1 MFGKKREQKDMKA
14 APEVTASVEVIPD
27 IFYGGTDPD
36 IYSGPASLSVEKKTV
51 ETMKKNSSLAVV
63 GETVPELPNLQTVAR
78 MAPSSVTEN
87 PNSSSETALTK
98 PAASHKALLFI
109 IGGVVLL
116 GAIGAGAFVFLSPP
130 KVPTEPETV
139 VQQTQNTDTL
149 NQTVTEPVLTSSSTE
164 PVIASPTSTLFQT
177 QFIEF
182 PSLIFAL
189 GSDQDA
195 DALTDEEEGMF
206 ATDSGVWDSDKD
218 GYYDGQEVFNL
229 YNPNGFAPQKLI
241 DSGLVREYIQPLFQY
256 HLYYPLNWEADT
268 VDTDQRIVLLS
279 NLSGDYVEVRVV
291 TKGEN
296 ETFADWFARNAPTQS
311 FTDLVQ
317 QSNRFKVEGWKRKDN
332 MVSYF
337 VAPKEVY
344 VLVYHPREQG
354 VIHFPYVFSMVSQ
367 SFRLPTTTTTL
378 PVQSILPGTSST
390 IPVSSVSSTSS
401 TSTL

>member
-1 MFGKKREQKDMKA
+1 MFGKKREQKDIKT
-14 APEVTASVEVIPD
+14 APEVATAVEVIPD

-36 IYSGPASLSVEKKTV
+36 IYSGPSALLIEKKTA
-51 ETMKKNSSLAVV
+51 ENIKKNTSPTVV
-63 GETVPELPNLQTVAR
+63 VETVPQLSNLQNTVR
-78 MAPSSVTEN
+78 MVPPSATEN
-87 PNSSSETALTK
+87 VGTSSTETQLIK
-98 PAASHKALLFI
+98 PTTSYKGLLFI
-109 IGGVVLL
+109 VVGVVVL
-116 GAIGAGAFVFLSPP
+116 GAIGVGAFLFLSPQ
-130 KVPTEPETV
+130 KVPVETPTI
-139 VQQTQNTDTL
+139 VQQIDTTDNL

-164 PVIASPTSTLFQT
+164 PVISSPTSTLFQS

-241 DSGLVREYIQPLFQY
+241 DSGLVREYVQPLFQY

-296 ETFADWFARNAPTQS
+296 ETFTDWFARNAPTQS
-311 FTDLVQ
+311 FSDLVQ

-337 VAPKEVY
+337 VSAKEVY

-354 VIHFPYVFSMVSQ
+354 VIHFPYIFSMVSQ

-378 PVQSILPGTSST
+378 PVQSILPGTTST
-390 IPVSSVSSTSS
+390 LPVSPTSS